1 MWVTWLPLIDAFE
14 NDVNSTNA
22 SGLRLLHKLTADHIF
37 LNPYLRMRVYLT
49 VQVFSNRVPHAI
61 TEQGKPGIQET
72 VKFVK
77 HMIDF
82 FDCLNSNRINTQFE
96 CKSVYPVR
104 WEVTVVRR

>member
-61 TEQGKPGIQET
+61 TEQESTHNLSVKVCTQLDGRLQWLEDDFLKYFQDWKDWAVGQED
-72 VKFVK
+72 VP
-77 HMIDF
+77 
-82 FDCLNSNRINTQFE
+82 LAE
-96 CKSVYPVR
+96 
-104 WEVTVVRR
+104 